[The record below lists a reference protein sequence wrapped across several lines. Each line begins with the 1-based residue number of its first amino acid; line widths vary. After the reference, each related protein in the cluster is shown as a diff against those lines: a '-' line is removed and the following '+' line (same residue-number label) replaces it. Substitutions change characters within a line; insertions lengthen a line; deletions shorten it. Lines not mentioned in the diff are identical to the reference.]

1 MKGSILCA
9 VSDVIALKTPSSFFS
24 FFISSVLSVR
34 ASPRPDI
41 GDSLVSSSMAEPGT
55 SFAPDTS
62 RDEHNS
68 SSGNRP
74 RVGGANKG
82 PVPKWFK
89 GTGKGVLLWSFF

>member
-1 MKGSILCA
+1 MKGSISCA
-9 VSDVIALKTPSSFFS
+9 ISDVIVLKTPYSFF
-24 FFISSVLSVR
+24 FFICSVLSVR

-41 GDSLVSSSMAEPGT
+41 GDSLVSSSTVEPGT

-89 GTGKGVLLWSFF
+89 ATGKGVLL

>member
-1 MKGSILCA
+1 MWNIQLF
-9 VSDVIALKTPSSFFS
+9 V
-24 FFISSVLSVR
+24 
-34 ASPRPDI
+34 
-41 GDSLVSSSMAEPGT
+41 T

-89 GTGKGVLLWSFF
+89 ATGKGVLL

>member
-9 VSDVIALKTPSSFFS
+9 VSAVIALKTPASFV
-24 FFISSVLSVR
+24 FFICSVLSVR

-41 GDSLVSSSMAEPGT
+41 GDSLVSSSTAEPGT

-62 RDEHNS
+62 RDEHDS
-68 SSGNRP
+68 FSGNRP
-74 RVGGANKG
+74 RVGGASKG

-89 GTGKGVLLWSFF
+89 GTGKGVLL